1 VYSLRDKVVLLTG
14 ATGGLGQVLARRLA
28 VEGAQLIL
36 TGRSMAALAE
46 LIATLPD
53 PARATALD
61 GELHRPGEASRL
73 ATAAEEVHGR
83 VDVLVN
89 NAGMGYFALVEEAT
103 DERVRELFELNTFTP
118 LTLMRALVPGM
129 KARGEGRIV
138 NVTSAAGRVP
148 IPTVGIYG
156 GSKSA
161 LAMMANTMRFELEPA
176 GIAIIN
182 VYPGTIDTAFEV
194 NALRE
199 RERGGFD
206 PHRRQGRPV
215 EEIAARI
222 VAASQ
227 GRAREV
233 WLERRGFWMAVGS
246 LLWPRRA
253 ERKLRRLRDRALAFD
268 RVGKPSEERRWR
280 LWQVESSLAC
290 ELRCVMC
297 PWTAERDA
305 HEVPPLM
312 SDAVWDAVRPHLGE
326 VAMLD
331 LSGGGE
337 PLLHPALVARV
348 ADAKAA
354 GCEVGFL
361 SNGMLFD
368 EERTRELL
376 AAGVDWLTFSIDGAD
391 AATFEAIRQGAS
403 FAQVTANL
411 RRLNDLRGAGR
422 PRTAINFVILRAN
435 AHQLEA
441 IVRLAA
447 QLGVDQ
453 VNFKQCDV
461 IRGERGRDLGFVGVT
476 PDSEVREIEKAL
488 ERARRLARKLKI
500 ETEAFSFVP
509 EELAVCDQD
518 PTGSLFI
525 RWDGRVAPCINQA
538 YGGET
543 CFLGRDAHMPSVHY
557 GAVPDDSPLA
567 LWEGG
572 ACRHYRDS
580 FAARIA
586 AHDGQL
592 LDLGPGATLE
602 RLEETFARARDA
614 MPPPP
619 RGCEICHYLHGV

>member
-14 ATGGLGQVLARRLA
+14 ATGGLGQVLARRFA

-36 TGRSMAALAE
+36 TGRSMSALVE

-53 PARATALD
+53 PTRATALD
-61 GELHRPGEASRL
+61 GELHHPGEASRL
-73 ATAAEEVHGR
+73 ASAAEEVHGR
-83 VDVLVN
+83 VDLLVN

-103 DERVRELFELNTFTP
+103 DEGVRELFELNTFTP
-118 LTLMRALVPGM
+118 MTLMRALVPGM

-138 NVTSAAGRVP
+138 NVASAAGRVP

-176 GIAIIN
+176 GIAIVN

-199 RERGGFD
+199 RERGGLD
-206 PHRRQGRPV
+206 PHRRRGRPV

-222 VAASQ
+222 VAASK

-253 ERKLRRLRDRALAFD
+253 ERKLRRLRDRAVAFD
-268 RVGKPSEERRWR
+268 RVGKPPEERRWR

-290 ELRCVMC
+290 ELSCAMC
-297 PWTAERDA
+297 PWPEERKA
-305 HEVPPLM
+305 HEEPPLM
-312 SDAVWDAVRPHLGE
+312 PDAVWSALRPHLGE
-326 VAMLD
+326 VATLD

-348 ADAKAA
+348 VDAKAA

-361 SNGMLFD
+361 TNGMLFD

-376 AAGVDWLTFSIDGAD
+376 AAGVDWLAFSIDGAD
-391 AATFEAIRQGAS
+391 AATFETIRVGGS
-403 FAQVTANL
+403 FERVTANL

-461 IRGERGRDLGFVGVT
+461 SRGEHGRGQGFVPAAPG
-476 PDSEVREIEKAL
+476 EELGQLEKAL

-500 ETEAFSFVP
+500 DTTAFSFVP
-509 EELAVCDQD
+509 EELAVCEQD
-518 PTGSLFI
+518 PTSSLFI

-543 CFLGRDAHMPSVHY
+543 HFLGRDAHMPTVHY
-557 GAVPDDSPLA
+557 GAVPNDSVAA
-567 LWEGG
+567 LWEGE
-572 ACRHYRDS
+572 ACRHYRETFS
-580 FAARIA
+580 NRIA
-586 AHDGQL
+586 AHDRQL

-602 RLEETFARARDA
+602 KLQEAFARARDA

-619 RGCEICHYLHGV
+619 RGCEVCHYLRGV